1 MQKVILY
8 SNNCPKCKMLEMR
21 LKQAKVD
28 FSICTDLDTI
38 INKKESDEMPFI
50 EKDNSILNFKE
61 AWEWATE
68 VMNGNKM

>member
-28 FSICTDLDTI
+28 FSICTDLDI
-38 INKKESDEMPFI
+38 IISK
-50 EKDNSILNFKE
+50 
-61 AWEWATE
+61 
-68 VMNGNKM
+68 